1 MAENQSDNDDSTMLA
16 VESRQ
21 SPNYNMNGYRTLM
34 TNNGANQ
41 YRQGLQYGGG
51 FGGQN
56 QYGGAMTSQNQ
67 YGSPIANKY
76 VASAPGQSQYGG
88 NSFAQRTG
96 GVNPADNGSQG
107 AVGGGQVDTTAAGG
121 ETTAAGGLN
130 QAANSLDYDYTDGSV
145 GLNPTNRRIA
155 GGGVGISG
163 YGAGGGGYGGVGYGG
178 YDRSS
183 GYGHSGG
190 GFGGHSGGHSGGGY
204 GGGGGGGYGGYTPIN
219 VISSG
224 YGAVCG
230 DEGLNPAL
238 VLGTLIGSALA
249 FAVLFR
255 QVTLGRRKR
264 RNFPD
269 KDPISYG
276 FDNIIEIFSDKM
288 WKGKEVK
295 FGLKSNNIF
304 SLENIIL

>member
-1 MAENQSDNDDSTMLA
+1 MAENSSDSNDSTMLA

-34 TNNGANQ
+34 MNNGGNQ
-41 YRQGLQYGGG
+41 YRQGFQYGGG
-51 FGGQN
+51 LAGQN

-67 YGSPIANKY
+67 YGGPLASKY

-96 GVNPADNGSQG
+96 GVNSADKGSQG
-107 AVGGGQVDTTAAGG
+107 TVAGGQVDTTAVGADP
-121 ETTAAGGLN
+121 TAAGGLN
-130 QAANSLDYDYTDGSV
+130 QAANSLDYDYTDGSAA
-145 GLNPTNRRIA
+145 LNPTNRRIA

-163 YGAGGGGYGGVGYGG
+163 YGVGGGYGYGGGGGYGG

-190 GFGGHSGGHSGGGY
+190 GYGGHSGGGY
-204 GGGGGGGYGGYTPIN
+204 GGGYGGYTPIN
-219 VISSG
+219 VLSSG

-238 VLGTLIGSALA
+238 VLATLIGSAVA

-269 KDPISYG
+269 EDPISSG
-276 FDNIIEIFSDKM
+276 FNNIIEIFSDQM
-288 WKGKEVK
+288 WKGKEI
-295 FGLKSNNIF
+295 N
-304 SLENIIL
+304 